1 MTRKCG
7 EKLERHPL
15 DPYNMDIFERKD
27 LKDAK
32 GLYSNLLRFARV
44 FCVRLERG

>member
-7 EKLERHPL
+7 KIVERHPL
-15 DPYNMDIFERKD
+15 DPYNMDILKKKD

-32 GLYSNLLRFARV
+32 RLYSNLLRLAR
-44 FCVRLERG
+44 G